1 MLNLYDY
8 LTPLD
13 SKRIY
18 NYITEWGVEDGY
30 VGNDTYLSF
39 WAKDKKKL
47 FHLLGGQLIIKKPFT
62 YEKPKYQIEKEMHS
76 AIRNS
81 KNFFDD
87 ILWNRLKK
95 IQKKYDMDDATFD
108 KIYNCFTLDTF
119 VNDKIPNTIKFNAAD
134 RKGTLQLQEGMK
146 PVRAIQKIMQYFEI
160 TEYKEQF
167 EKFRLEHSMVFNEK
181 MIKGNICISIHP
193 LDFMTMSDNAS
204 DWSSCMSWRKS
215 GCYHIGTVEMMNS
228 NNVVCAYIESK
239 TPFDFGDKRNES
251 HKGEEWQWNNKK
263 WRQLFYVTKDIIV
276 GGKSY
281 PYVNE
286 QFTKAVLDILRGL
299 ANDNLNWT
307 YSFGP
312 ELYKD
317 MKHIG
322 SLYRMDKNKRWVSD
336 KKTFKH
342 NIIFDSKGMYNDMLN
357 AQGFEYWCIRNK
369 VKSTK
374 IISYS
379 GKAPC
384 LCCMEPVIY
393 EDDDYDYYN
402 EGSYNERYKNVQ
414 SVICSDCAETRY
426 CDWCGNEENYYTTF
440 RIGSSRFCRSCWKDY
455 IRACPDCGKPFKA
468 GRDRQNNILIRF
480 TDVLPALQDTDA
492 VSLEGNDNF
501 IIACMCSDCRE
512 QKIKE
517 GIIEQKEVVADKN
530 RDYYVWHTR
539 ANVYLTTK
547 VYDKNDEIV
556 KHYSYNNLVIPEA
569 KDYLD

>member
-18 NYITEWGVEDGY
+18 NYVTEWGVEDGY

-39 WAKDKKKL
+39 WAESNKKL
-47 FHLLGGQLIIKKPFT
+47 FHLLGGQFIVKRPFT
-62 YEKPKYQIEKEMHS
+62 YEKPRYQIEREMHS

-81 KNFFDD
+81 QGFFDEIWD
-87 ILWNRLKK
+87 RLKEV
-95 IQKKYDMDDATFD
+95 QKKYDMDNLTFSRMWD
-108 KIYNCFTLDTF
+108 CFCANAI
-119 VNDKIPNTIKFNAAD
+119 VNDKISNAIKFNAAD

-146 PVRAIQKIMQYFEI
+146 PVRAMQKIMQYFGI
-160 TEYKEQF
+160 TEYQEQF
-167 EKFRLEHSMVFNEK
+167 EKFRLQHSMVLNEK
-181 MIKGNICISIHP
+181 MVKGNICISIHP

-204 DWSSCMSWRKS
+204 DWSSCMSWRES
-215 GCYHIGTVEMMNS
+215 GCYHVGTVEMMNS

-239 TPFDFGDKRNES
+239 TPFDFGDKRMEG
-251 HKGEEWQWNNKK
+251 HRGEEWQWNNKK

-281 PYVNE
+281 PYANE
-286 QFTKAVLDILRGL
+286 QFTKVVLDVLREL

-322 SLYRMDKNKRWVSD
+322 SLYRMDRNKRWVHS

-393 EDDDYDYYN
+393 ESDDYDYYC
-402 EGSYNERYKNVQ
+402 EGAYNERYGNVRN
-414 SVICSDCAETRY
+414 VICSDCAETRY
-426 CDWCGNEENYYTTF
+426 CDWCGNEGSYYTTF
-440 RIGSSRFCRSCWKDY
+440 RIGSERFCHKCWEEY
-455 IRACPDCGKPFKA
+455 IRTCPDCGKPFRA
-468 GRDRQNNILIRF
+468 NRDRRDNVLIRL
-480 TDVLPALQDTDA
+480 TDISPALQDI
-492 VSLEGNDNF
+492 GNDDF
-501 IIACMCSDCRE
+501 VVACMCPDCRR

-517 GIIEQKEVVADKN
+517 GIVEQKEIVADKN
-530 RDYYVWHTR
+530 RHYYTWDRR

-547 VYDKNDEIV
+547 IYNKDDEIV
-556 KHYSYNNLVIPEA
+556 QHYSYDNLAIPEVG
-569 KDYLD
+569 DYLD